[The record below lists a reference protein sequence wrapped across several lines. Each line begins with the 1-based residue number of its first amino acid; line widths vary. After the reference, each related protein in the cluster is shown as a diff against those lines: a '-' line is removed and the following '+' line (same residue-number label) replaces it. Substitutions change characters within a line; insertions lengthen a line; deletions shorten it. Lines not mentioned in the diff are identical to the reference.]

1 VVNYASS
8 QAGADRVVAA
18 IVAEGGTAVA
28 VQADV
33 AKAADVRRLFAETKR
48 AFGGLDILVNNAG
61 VFKFEPVEAVTED
74 EFHRE
79 FDTNVLGSI
88 LAVQE
93 GLKYF
98 GPAGGSII
106 NISSVASSNPATNS
120 VVYSAT
126 KAALDSVTRVLAFK
140 LGARNIRVNSVN
152 PGVTETEGAHD
163 IGVFSSDLGQQLLA
177 NTPLGRFGQPRDIA
191 PAVVFLASEAA
202 HSVTGE
208 SIRVSGG
215 LN

>member
-1 VVNYASS
+1 M
-8 QAGADRVVAA
+8 
-18 IVAEGGTAVA
+18 
-28 VQADV
+28 QADV

-61 VFKFEPVEAVTED
+61 VFKFEPVEAVTEA

-98 GPAGGSII
+98 GSAGGSII
-106 NISSVASSNPATNS
+106 NVSSVASSNPAPNS

-126 KAALDSVTRVLAFK
+126 KAALDSVTRVLATE
-140 LGARNIRVNSVN
+140 LGAATSASTRSTPASPR
-152 PGVTETEGAHD
+152 PRARTTPA
-163 IGVFSSDLGQQLLA
+163 SS
-177 NTPLGRFGQPRDIA
+177 
-191 PAVVFLASEAA
+191 PA
-202 HSVTGE
+202 
-208 SIRVSGG
+208 SGG
-215 LN
+215 SSC